1 MNILIDMNLSPRW
14 ALFLCQHGHHAQ
26 HWSQLGD
33 PRAPDRDIMAYA
45 EDRNY
50 VVLSNDLDFSAIL
63 ASIRSNKPSVIQ
75 LRAKV
80 LTPESAGAQV
90 IAALKTLSIEIE
102 QGFLLTVDANSWRVR
117 CLPL

>member
-14 ALFLCQHGHHAQ
+14 ALFLTKHGYNAQ
-26 HWSQLGD
+26 HWSLIGNPKAKD
-33 PRAPDRDIMAYA
+33 SDIMAYA
-45 EDRNY
+45 EDHDF

-75 LRAKV
+75 LRAKR
-80 LTPESAGAQV
+80 LTPEATGAQV
-90 IAALKTLSIEIE
+90 VTALRTLSVELQ